1 MVGWVGF
8 EPTTNGLKG
17 RCSTPELP
25 SRYVIDSTRTLF
37 AVNDFFQ
44 KSSRQNKINQYFLDT
59 IYRDTKSIW
68 LTLLLTRHYH
78 IFDFFKDN

>member
-37 AVNDFFQ
+37 AVNTFFRNLRG
-44 KSSRQNKINQYFLDT
+44 KTKLINTF
-59 IYRDTKSIW
+59 
-68 LTLLLTRHYH
+68 
-78 IFDFFKDN
+78 

>member
-25 SRYVIDSTRTLF
+25 SRYVIDSIRTLF

-44 KSSRQNKINQYFLDT
+44 KRTT
-59 IYRDTKSIW
+59 IA
-68 LTLLLTRHYH
+68 TR
-78 IFDFFKDN
+78 